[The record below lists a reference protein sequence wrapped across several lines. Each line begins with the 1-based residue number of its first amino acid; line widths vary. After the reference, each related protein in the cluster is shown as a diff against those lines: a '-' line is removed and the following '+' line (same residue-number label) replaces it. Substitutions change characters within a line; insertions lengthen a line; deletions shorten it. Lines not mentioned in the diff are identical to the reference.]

1 MKNVFKVA
9 FMSVL
14 LLFAVKVN
22 AEPAND
28 SFIDDNLY
36 KCVIDSYNIG
46 KEEYKNYNYNIS
58 IEELITITK
67 LDCKVYSGLIENL
80 SGLNKLTGLKSLNI
94 SGNTFLGGNLN
105 LKIGGT
111 GKLKSNIVLPPG
123 LSLTDITYSYS
134 VDGIVKVEN
143 GVVTALKGGTTY
155 VTMTAK
161 VTGNEIKEKY
171 LVSVAGKQTTHP
183 PTTSVKKSN
192 NAYLKSLSVSNA
204 EIDFKKSTFVYS
216 LFVPKNISEVTIKA
230 SLEDSKASFVSGYAP
245 RKVTLKQGAN
255 TVYIKIK
262 AEDGTIKTYTLGIT
276 RSNGEDTNNLL
287 SNIELSSG
295 EIDFKPEVTIYT
307 ISVSNDVKELKV
319 NAKATSLLAK
329 VEVSDT
335 LLKVGE
341 NKITITVT
349 PESGDKK
356 VYQLIVNREEFD
368 SKDNYLKSLSIDG
381 YDIDFKKDVFNYELS
396 IKKESSLKI
405 NAVKEVVN
413 SSVSIIG
420 NKELV
425 NGSKVIIRVTD
436 VDGNIRDYTI
446 NITKSVLFDLSYKMI
461 ILFAEFIIIL
471 ILLLVIIF
479 RPKNKGVKRNN
490 RNINRHGGNGR
501 KINFVNNKVC
511 RKCGA
516 INDPLAIVCY
526 LCGTELK

>member
-1 MKNVFKVA
+1 MKNKKRF
-9 FMSVL
+9 FYHRLLFYILGLLIMSVGSN
-14 LLFAVKVN
+14 LFLKAALGV
-22 AEPAND
+22 APSCTMA
-28 SFIDDNLY
+28 LTL
-36 KCVIDSYNIG
+36 SYLSPIHSYALFNF
-46 KEEYKNYNYNIS
+46 
-58 IEELITITK
+58 LIN
-67 LDCKVYSGLIENL
+67 S
-80 SGLNKLTGLKSLNI
+80 
-94 SGNTFLGGNLN
+94 TFLVCEALI
-105 LKIGGT
+105 LHEF
-111 GKLKSNIVLPPG
+111 GKMQLTQLG
-123 LSLTDITYSYS
+123 L
-134 VDGIVKVEN
+134 
-143 GVVTALKGGTTY
+143 
-155 VTMTAK
+155 
-161 VTGNEIKEKY
+161 
-171 LVSVAGKQTTHP
+171 
-183 PTTSVKKSN
+183 
-192 NAYLKSLSVSNA
+192 
-204 EIDFKKSTFVYS
+204 TFVYS

-396 IKKESSLKI
+396 IKNESSLKI
-405 NAVKEVVN
+405 NAVKEMVN